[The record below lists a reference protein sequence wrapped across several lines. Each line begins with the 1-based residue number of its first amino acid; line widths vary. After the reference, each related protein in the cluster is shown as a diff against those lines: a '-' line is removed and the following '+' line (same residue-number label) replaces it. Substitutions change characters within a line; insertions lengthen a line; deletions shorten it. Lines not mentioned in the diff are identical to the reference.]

1 MDFPA
6 KENESLRRE
15 NWRRTKGFKDSEPTS
30 VAFFCSMFGGI
41 EKIHTFEEI
50 IFSTSVA
57 LKKKALSLQY
67 SA

>member
-6 KENESLRRE
+6 KENESLCRE
-15 NWRRTKGFKDSEPTS
+15 SFKDNALTS
-30 VAFFCSMFGGI
+30 VAFFCSMMFGGI

-57 LKKKALSLQY
+57 LKKKTLSLQY
-67 SA
+67 SV

>member
-15 NWRRTKGFKDSEPTS
+15 SFKDNALTS